1 MTAQHLLIGVD
12 SGGSKTHVVLA
23 DQSGHI
29 LGEGWSDCSN
39 YQYVGEARAVAEI
52 EAGILAAFMQAGIAR
67 RSVGY
72 ACFGIGGADTP
83 DDLLKAQRW
92 VSDNHWASQ
101 SLTVNDGMLPL
112 YAACP
117 QGEGVSV
124 IAGTGAI
131 MWARTLDGRV
141 ARTSGWGYLL
151 GDEGGGWNLGH
162 EALRHVARA
171 SDGRGPATL
180 LTERVLAHWQLQHS
194 YDLITRLY
202 QADITPRDIASLGRV
217 VLECAA
223 EGDAIALHIAQTGA
237 EELALA
243 ANAAMR
249 ALGMKL
255 PQTLAYS
262 GSLLIKSL
270 FYRRLFAEACQR
282 MIGDMAL
289 VPVEDPVTGAIA
301 AAKLLLAHE
310 GNTP

>member
-1 MTAQHLLIGVD
+1 MTSQHLLLGVD
-12 SGGSKTHVVLA
+12 SGGSKTHVALA
-23 DQSGHI
+23 DQDGQI
-29 LGEGWSDCSN
+29 LGQGWSGCSN
-39 YQYVGEARAVAEI
+39 YQYVGEVRAVAEI
-52 EAGILAAFMQAGIAR
+52 EAGIDAAFAQAGIAR

-83 DDLLKAQRW
+83 EDMQKAQRW
-92 VSDNHWASQ
+92 VSDNRWAAHSI
-101 SLTVNDGMLPL
+101 TANDGMLPL

-117 QGEGVSV
+117 EGEGVSV

-131 MWARTLDGRV
+131 MWARTLDGRI

-171 SDGRGPATL
+171 ADGRGPSTM
-180 LTERVLAHWQLQHS
+180 LTERVLAHWQLRHP

-202 QADITPRDIASLGRV
+202 QADVAPGDIASLGRV
-217 VLECAA
+217 VLECA
-223 EGDAIALHIAQTGA
+223 EQGDPIALHIAQTGA

-243 ANAAMR
+243 ARTAMQ

-262 GSLLIKSL
+262 GSLLIKGL
-270 FYRRLFAEACQR
+270 FYRRLFAEACER
-282 MIGDMAL
+282 MIGELAL
-289 VPVEDPVTGAIA
+289 VPVEDPVKGAIA
-301 AAKLLLAHE
+301 GARLLLMGG
-310 GNTP
+310 GNLA